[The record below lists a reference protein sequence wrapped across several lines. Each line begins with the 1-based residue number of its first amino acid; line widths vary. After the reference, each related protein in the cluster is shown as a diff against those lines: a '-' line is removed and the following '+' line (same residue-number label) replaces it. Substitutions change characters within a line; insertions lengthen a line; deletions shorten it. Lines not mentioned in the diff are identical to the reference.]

1 MSSRKS
7 VVWVIYRL
15 HYESFSFYRIHFNF
29 RLAMASF
36 FNRHEFTVNS
46 RRGQTV
52 EILIIAALGGIII
65 LLEGTSMMAAF
76 SKLYQ
81 IVFSSNIKF
90 NLYGLFLNGLIS
102 SFLPI
107 PTEISIAALLI
118 GGVNSLIIVVILDIG
133 SIIGAFLAYCLG
145 FNSASIINQ
154 TRLRTI
160 QLNRYVIR
168 LKTFL
173 RRYMWLGIL
182 LSPWIPIIGDYASVF
197 AGITKYNFST
207 YLTLSI
213 IGKTLKIIATV
224 LLMSWIFHLI
234 F

>member
-1 MSSRKS
+1 
-7 VVWVIYRL
+7 
-15 HYESFSFYRIHFNF
+15 
-29 RLAMASF
+29 MASF
-36 FNRHEFTVNS
+36 FNRHAFTVDS
-46 RRGQTV
+46 RRDRTV
-52 EILIIAALGGIII
+52 EILIILALGGIII
-65 LLEGTSMMAAF
+65 LLEGTSMMTAF

-81 IVFSSNIKF
+81 IVLSSNIKF

-102 SFLPI
+102 SLLPI

-118 GGVNSLIIVVILDIG
+118 GGINSLIIVVILDIG

-197 AGITKYNFST
+197 AGITKYNFGT
-207 YLTLSI
+207 YLTLTI

>member
-1 MSSRKS
+1 
-7 VVWVIYRL
+7 
-15 HYESFSFYRIHFNF
+15 
-29 RLAMASF
+29 
-36 FNRHEFTVNS
+36 
-46 RRGQTV
+46 
-52 EILIIAALGGIII
+52 
-65 LLEGTSMMAAF
+65 
-76 SKLYQ
+76 
-81 IVFSSNIKF
+81 
-90 NLYGLFLNGLIS
+90 
-102 SFLPI
+102 
-107 PTEISIAALLI
+107 
-118 GGVNSLIIVVILDIG
+118 LIIVVILDIG

-154 TRLRTI
+154 TRLRAI

-197 AGITKYNFST
+197 AGITKYNFGT
-207 YLTLSI
+207 YLTLTI
-213 IGKTLKIIATV
+213 VGKTLKIIATV

>member
-1 MSSRKS
+1 
-7 VVWVIYRL
+7 
-15 HYESFSFYRIHFNF
+15 
-29 RLAMASF
+29 MASF
-36 FNRHEFTVNS
+36 FNRHAFTVDS
-46 RRGQTV
+46 RRDRTV
-52 EILIIAALGGIII
+52 EILIILALGGIII
-65 LLEGTSMMAAF
+65 LLEGTSMMTAF

-81 IVFSSNIKF
+81 IVLSSNIKF

-102 SFLPI
+102 SLLPL

-118 GGVNSLIIVVILDIG
+118 GGINSLIIVVILDIG

-182 LSPWIPIIGDYASVF
+182 LSPWIPIIVDYASVF
-197 AGITKYNFST
+197 AGITKYNFGT
-207 YLTLSI
+207 YLTLTI

-224 LLMSWIFHLI
+224 LLMSWIFHL
-234 F
+234 

>member
-1 MSSRKS
+1 
-7 VVWVIYRL
+7 
-15 HYESFSFYRIHFNF
+15 
-29 RLAMASF
+29 MASF
-36 FNRHEFTVNS
+36 FNRHAFTVDS
-46 RRGQTV
+46 RRDRTV
-52 EILIIAALGGIII
+52 EILIILALGGIII
-65 LLEGTSMMAAF
+65 LLEGTSMMTAF

-81 IVFSSNIKF
+81 IVLSSNIKF

-102 SFLPI
+102 SLLPI

-118 GGVNSLIIVVILDIG
+118 GGINSLIIVVILDIG

-182 LSPWIPIIGDYASVF
+182 LSPWIPIIVDYASVF
-197 AGITKYNFST
+197 AGITKYNFGT
-207 YLTLSI
+207 YLTLTI

>member
-1 MSSRKS
+1 
-7 VVWVIYRL
+7 
-15 HYESFSFYRIHFNF
+15 
-29 RLAMASF
+29 
-36 FNRHEFTVNS
+36 
-46 RRGQTV
+46 
-52 EILIIAALGGIII
+52 
-65 LLEGTSMMAAF
+65 MMTAF

-81 IVFSSNIKF
+81 IVLSSNIKF

-102 SFLPI
+102 SLLPI

-118 GGVNSLIIVVILDIG
+118 GGINSLIIVVILDIG

-182 LSPWIPIIGDYASVF
+182 LSPWIPIIVDYASVF
-197 AGITKYNFST
+197 AGITKYNFGT
-207 YLTLSI
+207 YLTLTI